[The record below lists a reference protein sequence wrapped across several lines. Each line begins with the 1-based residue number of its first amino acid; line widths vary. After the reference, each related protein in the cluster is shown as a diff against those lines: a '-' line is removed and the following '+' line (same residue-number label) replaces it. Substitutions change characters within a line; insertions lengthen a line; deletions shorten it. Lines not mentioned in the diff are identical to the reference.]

1 MKRYQA
7 IELLRKLN
15 ELKSDKKY
23 SKYILFAIVKTLES
37 LEIVRKEV
45 KDNETKLYTAEYKTF
60 NESRISLLKVYA
72 EKDSEGKPII
82 SGDQVTIAKDKRE
95 ELNAEFT
102 KLVEANKETLEKF
115 NEDAKSFDEYLNEEV
130 EIKLYT
136 FEFKYLPDDLFP
148 EEYTTLSKLLK
159 ED

>member
-23 SKYILFAIVKTLES
+23 SKYVLFAIVKTLDS
-37 LEIVRKEV
+37 LDSIRKEIEEEE
-45 KDNETKLYTAEYKTF
+45 KKLYTEEYKTF
-60 NESRISLLKVYA
+60 NESRVSLLKVY
-72 EKDSEGKPII
+72 S
-82 SGDQVTIAKDKRE
+82 AKDENGQPIMEGEQVIIE
-95 ELNAEFT
+95 EHRKPEFNEEFN

-115 NEDAKSFDEYLNEEV
+115 NEDAKTFDEYLNEETEV
-130 EIKLYT
+130 KLYK
-136 FEFKYLPDDLFP
+136 FDFKYLPDDLFP
-148 EEYTTLSKLLK
+148 GEYTTLSKLLK